1 MPVGHI
7 WKIDLEQ
14 CGEKHD
20 FAVKMKFSKIRIAHV
35 ILNFLAKTENIR
47 NERRTTELQLLE
59 SGKLKQWEIAIHNFR
74 HLNKH
79 KSRTVLFLT
88 EDRK

>member
-7 WKIDLEQ
+7 WRFDLEQ

-20 FAVKMKFSKIRIAHV
+20 FGVKLNFSKIRIVHV
-35 ILNFLAKTENIR
+35 MPNFLATTENIR
-47 NERRTTELQLLE
+47 NKIRTIELQLRK
-59 SGKLKQWEIAIHNFR
+59 SGKLKQRQIAIRNFR
-74 HLNKH
+74 HQNKH
-79 KSRTVLFLT
+79 ESRAVLFLT

>member
-7 WKIDLEQ
+7 CKFDLEQ

-20 FAVKMKFSKIRIAHV
+20 FGVKLNFSKIRIAYS
-35 ILNFLAKTENIR
+35 ENIR
-47 NERRTTELQLLE
+47 NKIRTIELQLRE
-59 SGKLKQWEIAIHNFR
+59 SGKLKQREIAIRNFR
-74 HLNKH
+74 HQNKH
-79 KSRTVLFLT
+79 ESRAVLFLT